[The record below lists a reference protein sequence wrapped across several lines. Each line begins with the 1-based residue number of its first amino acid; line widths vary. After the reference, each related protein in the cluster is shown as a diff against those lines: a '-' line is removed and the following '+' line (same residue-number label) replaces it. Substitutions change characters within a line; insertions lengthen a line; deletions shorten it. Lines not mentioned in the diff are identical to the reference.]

1 MACSIHVALNEM
13 YIIDFIA
20 NKHTRSSWFE
30 AKSRAT
36 LWDAHNHATQP
47 QKLKYFDKVIE

>member
-1 MACSIHVALNEM
+1 MACSIHVAINEM

-20 NKHTRSSWFE
+20 KKHTTSSWFE

-36 LWDAHNHATQP
+36 LWDAHNHTTQP